1 MCMRTIDIIVNG
13 NYIYNNIK
21 IHGGEQVHPRFL
33 ILYMTI
39 MQFAEKNR

>member
-21 IHGGEQVHPRFL
+21 IHGGEQVHG
-33 ILYMTI
+33 IL
-39 MQFAEKNR
+39 